1 MSVTCEECSLLIEE
15 IFREE
20 CLAMIKSKENSP
32 YFALLQKG
40 DRSLLR
46 RNFDAIAKYAT
57 RYYMQNHGSNLEDE
71 ALLRT
76 AFNSSI
82 GAALRAFRR

>member
-1 MSVTCEECSLLIEE
+1 MSVTCEECSFLIEE

-20 CLAMIKSKENSP
+20 CHAMIKSKENSP

-40 DRSLLR
+40 DSALLK
-46 RNFDAIAKYAT
+46 RNFDGIAKHAA
-57 RYYMQNHGSNLEDE
+57 RYYMQKHGSNLEDE
-71 ALLRT
+71 TLLRT